1 MFSKIILSIF
11 LIALTLNCSA
21 DPYEGVSVG
30 LFNEPAGDRAGTEIS
45 VTFLSEHFGG
55 KLNGVLYATKNKG
68 YEDTELYG
76 GFSALAF
83 VHFDQVINPY
93 LGIGLF
99 AGESFNCSTIEVEQ
113 NRCSEEAI
121 LAIYPELGIEVTI
134 MQVTISPYIRRYFDT
149 KSSSNSDNVY
159 GINFGVTF

>member
-1 MFSKIILSIF
+1 MFSKIVLSIF

-76 GFSALAF
+76 GGFS
-83 VHFDQVINPY
+83 I
-93 LGIGLF
+93 
-99 AGESFNCSTIEVEQ
+99 SFCS
-113 NRCSEEAI
+113 
-121 LAIYPELGIEVTI
+121 
-134 MQVTISPYIRRYFDT
+134 F
-149 KSSSNSDNVY
+149 
-159 GINFGVTF
+159 

>member
-1 MFSKIILSIF
+1 MFSKIVLSIF

-76 GFSALAF
+76 GVSALAF

-134 MQVTISPYIRRYFDT
+134 MRVTVSPYIRR
-149 KSSSNSDNVY
+149 
-159 GINFGVTF
+159 